1 MTINL
6 PYGSGI
12 LMKIRKQNLAEM
24 IYLGLAAFVIML
36 LATRSSFLY
45 PCNNWDDA
53 NSYFSVGK
61 AIFNGKLPYREV
73 FDQKGYLLYFLYGF
87 CYLVSHTTFRGVF
100 LMEWIFAAFD
110 LWGICRIL
118 HLYLKR
124 STSLFLAPLP
134 LALVFCSYSFY
145 WGGAAEE
152 LCFPFLI
159 WGLFLGLKY
168 FKTEY
173 PYQAMNKGTLFA
185 AGILAGVVANI
196 KFTVLGF
203 FFAWMM
209 WVAFAQLVRKDWKRA
224 FTSCGW
230 FLLGM
235 LLPFV
240 PGFLYFGIRGALYD
254 WYWGYVYINVFL
266 YSNLDSAGPSVGER
280 IYIMAKIL
288 YWLIRRNFIYYAV
301 LIPGMFVMLIQR
313 GQKWMSRLFV
323 PVLFLFLFVGIYIGG
338 SELPYYALPL
348 GIFTVF
354 GIVLIG
360 MFCEK
365 AAVAVP
371 QRMNERKK
379 QKVTMEDCHG
389 KVQTAIYGGV
399 GVLSI
404 LFCVWIVAANSVNI
418 SWMKVKR
425 EEIFLYHFKEIVSQ
439 SEDPTLLN
447 IGCLDA
453 GLYTVC
459 DIVPTCRWFQTQTIN
474 SDVVLK
480 EQEGYI
486 KEGNTEYVLARDTY
500 PAAIREQY
508 ELVAEEVFDDGN
520 YISTYYL
527 FRRKGE

>member
-1 MTINL
+1 MNI
-6 PYGSGI
+6 
-12 LMKIRKQNLAEM
+12 KKQNLAEL
-24 IYLGLAAFVIML
+24 IYLCLAAFAVML
-36 LATRSSFLY
+36 LTTRSSLLY

-73 FDQKGYLLYFLYGF
+73 FDQKGYLLYFLYGL

-100 LMEWIFAAFD
+100 LMECVFAVFD
-110 LWGICRIL
+110 LWGIYRIL
-118 HLYLKR
+118 CLYLKR
-124 STSLFLAPLP
+124 STSLLLAPLP
-134 LALVFCSYSFY
+134 LTLVFSSYSFY

-159 WGLFLGLKY
+159 WGLFLGLRY

-173 PYQAMNKGTLFA
+173 PYKAMDKGTLFVT
-185 AGILAGVVANI
+185 GILAGVVANI

-209 WVAFAQLVRKDWKRA
+209 WVAFACLMRKEWKRA
-224 FTSCGW
+224 FASCGW

-266 YSNLDSAGPSVGER
+266 YSNLDSAGPSAGER

-288 YWLIRRNFIYYAV
+288 YWLIRQNFIYYAA
-301 LIPGMFVMLIQR
+301 LIPGMLVMFFKK
-313 GQKWMSRLFV
+313 GQTWMNRLFA

-348 GIFTVF
+348 GVFTVF
-354 GIVLIG
+354 GFVLLG
-360 MFCEK
+360 RLGEK
-365 AAVAVP
+365 AAEPALCKR
-371 QRMNERKK
+371 QEKK
-379 QKVTMEDCHG
+379 EQNTKGEGMHRRNVRTVM
-389 KVQTAIYGGV
+389 YGMACA
-399 GVLSI
+399 LSI
-404 LFCVWIVAANSVNI
+404 ALSVWIAAANSVNV

-425 EEIFLYHFKEIVSQ
+425 EEIFLYHFKDIVLQ
-439 SEDPTLLN
+439 SEKPTLLN

-459 DIVPTCRWFQTQTIN
+459 DIVPTCQWFQTQTIN
-474 SDVVLK
+474 SDIVMK
-480 EQEGYI
+480 EQERYI
-486 KEGNTEYVLARDTY
+486 REGRTEYVLARDTY
-500 PAAIREQY
+500 PAVIGERY

-527 FRRKGE
+527 FRRTGE